1 MRTDISPEFM
11 AHLKSRETTIAWCWL
26 IELENGTVRG
36 YTNHDKDIPFGG
48 TVYKAS
54 SGFIGSELESEIGL
68 STDNMELYGGID
80 DVDITEE
87 DILAGLYDNAQITLT
102 AVNWREPSERLLM
115 KKGNIGEVKRGK
127 VIFEAEFIG
136 IANELQT
143 VRGKLFNP
151 TCDAL
156 LYDGRCGVNP
166 SSSGTHPYTAIGQA
180 LRLNDENILTLFSLD
195 NFPHDWFSHGTIE
208 FIDGKNE
215 GVIREIKTHSVVDG
229 VVSVALWERV
239 PLAEVSLANIL
250 IKAGCDKRFATCK
263 AKFDNHKN
271 FRGFPHIPGT
281 NRLASYA
288 NAGDGHD
295 RQYDG
300 GGNYLGK
307 D

>member
-156 LYDGRCGVNP
+156 LYDKRCGVDP
-166 SSSGTHPYTAIGQA
+166 SGSGAHAYMAVATVVAN
-180 LRLNDENILTLFSLD
+180 NDESIFILGQVD
-195 NFPHDWFSHGTIE
+195 NFPHEWFSHGTVE
-208 FIDGKNE
+208 FIDGKNA
-215 GVIREIKTHSVVDG
+215 GVIREIKTHSVVDQ
-229 VVSVALWERV
+229 VVSVALWERPPFV
-239 PLAEVSLANIL
+239 IDINDTLT

-263 AKFDNHKN
+263 AKFSNYKN

-288 NAGDGHD
+288 SAGDGHSQ
-295 RQYDG
+295 QYDG